1 MDARK
6 TLKNNRKINPL
17 RRCYVKQKPSEAQ
30 HFCGYRDAAGM
41 KLGFTAFLTPY
52 NDRLDLGGI
61 WGTHQSFEF
70 RSTLKPELK
79 CMRFLKKSNRL
90 TWR

>member
-17 RRCYVKQKPSEAQ
+17 RRCYVKQKSSETQ
-30 HFCGYRDAAGM
+30 HFCGYRDAEGM
-41 KLGFTAFLTPY
+41 KLGFTAFLIPY
-52 NDRLDLGGI
+52 DDRLDLGGI
-61 WGTHQSFEF
+61 WGTHQFSEF
-70 RSTLKPELK
+70 RSTQPTGLKLK
-79 CMRFLKKSNRL
+79 SLEKSNCL

>member
-52 NDRLDLGGI
+52 NDRLDLRGI
-61 WGTHQSFEF
+61 WEIHQSSEF
-70 RSTLKPELK
+70 RSTQPTVLKS
-79 CMRFLKKSNRL
+79 FLRK
-90 TWR
+90 TAV